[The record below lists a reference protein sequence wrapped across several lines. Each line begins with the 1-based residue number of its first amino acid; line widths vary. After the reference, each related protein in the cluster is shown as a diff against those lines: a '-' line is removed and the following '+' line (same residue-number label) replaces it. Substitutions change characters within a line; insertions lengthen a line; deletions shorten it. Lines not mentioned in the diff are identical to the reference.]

1 MAAPAKAGV
10 TRPAPFWSVPADE
23 LLARLEATPAGLSR
37 AQADER
43 FARFGANALKP
54 RKRLSALPLLLAQF
68 KSPLVLILVAA
79 SVPAFFLHDR
89 TNAGI
94 ILGIVAVSAVLG
106 SWQEY
111 AAAGR
116 RRQAARG
123 RAGQGAGA
131 ARRK

>member
-1 MAAPAKAGV
+1 MAKPGKAG
-10 TRPAPFWSVPADE
+10 TADTAFWGVSIEE
-23 LLARLEATPAGLSR
+23 LLQRFNTTAQGLTEAEAAVRLDRAGANRLRPRHELSR
-37 AQADER
+37 L
-43 FARFGANALKP
+43 GALF
-54 RKRLSALPLLLAQF
+54 AQF